1 MATSGLVPEIVGSSF
16 SFFVKGDVLPA
27 FSGEGVNRCPRLGEG
42 TAEEGGVSFK
52 VSLFLGDVL
61 TPSLVPGKSSLLLAP
76 PPPCD
81 KAASLAR
88 CICCLRGVWL
98 MSGEYV
104 SGIERRPLAW
114 ITASSGLCSWWSLN
128 SKLPDSRRRSGIR
141 GVRFVGVLSMSG
153 LWFRL
158 LKMLRMFMWLTLV

>member
-1 MATSGLVPEIVGSSF
+1 MGISCRTSSLSSGCRSSREERRLVSCTWFRPFIATSGLVPEIVGSSF
-16 SFFVKGDVLPA
+16 SFFVNGDVLPA

-76 PPPCD
+76 PPPWD

-98 MSGEYV
+98 M
-104 SGIERRPLAW
+104 W
-114 ITASSGLCSWWSLN
+114 LC
-128 SKLPDSRRRSGIR
+128 G
-141 GVRFVGVLSMSG
+141 
-153 LWFRL
+153 
-158 LKMLRMFMWLTLV
+158 